1 MESAFYELVNE
12 FDKAVM
18 YATVH
23 PQGSAMI
30 ILGTICVLLVAIV
43 LIIAYDRFQMD
54 KIMGNAANDAI
65 EVTTSE
71 AMFMTIIGVAC
82 LSLSVATVIW
92 YLKAS
97 DINILKLFLTAV
109 RY

>member
-18 YATVH
+18 YATAH
-23 PQGSAMI
+23 PQGSATV
-30 ILGTICVLLVAIV
+30 ILATICVLLITIIF
-43 LIIAYDRFQMD
+43 IIAYDRFQMD

-92 YLKAS
+92 YLQAS
-97 DINILKLFLTAV
+97 DINILKLFLTGV